1 MFIATLIAADRLS
14 GGDISSARD
23 RLAAAGCIPGAAI
36 DVEPDVAADIA
47 FIGDPLA
54 ARTALED
61 SLDRVDVIVQATA
74 DRHRRLIVADM
85 DSTMIMVECI
95 DELADYAGVKAQ
107 VAAVTE
113 QAMRGELDFAAALAA
128 RVALLAGLTEATL
141 EDCYRERVRVTPGA
155 IALVRTMTA
164 NGAHSL
170 LVTGGFTF
178 FAERVAAEIGFANYV
193 ANTLEIVDG
202 VLTGRLIGA
211 IVDAE
216 GKRAALQASAS
227 NLEIGTEAI
236 LAIGDGAND
245 RLMVAAAGLGIG
257 YHPRDALRAVAGGV
271 IVHNDLSALLY
282 AQGYARRDWVTG

>member
-14 GGDISSARD
+14 GAEISSARD
-23 RLAAAGCIPGAAI
+23 RLAEAGCIPGAAI
-36 DVEPDVAADIA
+36 DVEPDVAVDIA

-54 ARTALED
+54 ARAALED

-74 DRHRRLIVADM
+74 YRHRRLIVADM
-85 DSTMIMVECI
+85 DSTMITVECI

-128 RVALLAGLTEATL
+128 RVALLAGLSEATL

-178 FAERVAAEIGFANYV
+178 FAARVAAEIGFANYV

-202 VLTGRLIGA
+202 VLTGRVIGA

-216 GKRAALQASAS
+216 GKRAALEASAS

-245 RLMVAAAGLGIG
+245 RLMVAGAGLGIG

>member
-85 DSTMIMVECI
+85 DSTMITVECI

-128 RVALLAGLTEATL
+128 RVALLAGLSEATL

-178 FAERVAAEIGFANYV
+178 FAARVAAEIGFANYL

-202 VLTGRLIGA
+202 LLTGRLIGA

-216 GKRAALQASAS
+216 GKRAALEASAS
-227 NLEIGTEAI
+227 NLEIGTGAI